1 MIPFL
6 FENQS
11 LKTKLSMRSLL
22 ERFDGKVVAI
32 EENKNLNTLKVDEF
46 LATYTLLKQTLGLM
60 RRHSQKV
67 LL

>member
-1 MIPFL
+1 MILFL

-11 LKTKLSMRSLL
+11 LKTELSMRSLL

-60 RRHSQKV
+60 RRHNLNV